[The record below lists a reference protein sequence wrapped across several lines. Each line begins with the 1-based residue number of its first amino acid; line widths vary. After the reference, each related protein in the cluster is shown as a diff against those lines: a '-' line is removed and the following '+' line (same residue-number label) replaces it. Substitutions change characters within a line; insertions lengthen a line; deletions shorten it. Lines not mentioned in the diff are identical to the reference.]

1 MDQFDYFVHDVIRFG
16 STPKGGRKEVRKMSL
31 LFINENNVT
40 IGIESNRCTVRY
52 ADGMIKMVPIE
63 TLESITIMGR
73 AQMTTQCV
81 QECLK
86 RGIPVAYF
94 SKGGTYFGRLQ
105 STGHINAE
113 RQRMQCRLYE
123 SQFSIDLAKNIISAK
138 MKNQQVV
145 LRRYEK
151 SKGIAVS
158 DSIKMLHICR
168 DKLSGCH
175 TIQELMGYE
184 GQGAKAY
191 FDGLSAVINPEFVFH
206 GRSRRPPRD
215 EFNSMISLGYSVLMN
230 ELYGKIE
237 AKGLNPYFG
246 FMHRDK
252 EQHPTLASDLMEEWR
267 AVIVDSTAMSMINGH
282 EIQKDDFT
290 VDLEEPG
297 CFLSRNGIKIFLSKL
312 EKKLQT
318 DVKYLSYV
326 DHAVS
331 FRRGIALQ
339 MNMLVKAM
347 EEEDAFLYKPIE
359 IR

>member
-1 MDQFDYFVHDVIRFG
+1 
-16 STPKGGRKEVRKMSL
+16 MSL
-31 LFINENNVT
+31 LFINESNAT
-40 IGIESNRCTVRY
+40 IGIESNRCSVKY
-52 ADGMIKMVPIE
+52 ADGMIKSVPIE

-113 RQRMQCRLYE
+113 RQRKQCSLYE
-123 SQFSIDLAKNIISAK
+123 SPFSFELARNMIHAK
-138 MKNQQVV
+138 LKNQQVV

-151 SKGIAVS
+151 SKGRTVS
-158 DSIKMLHICR
+158 GFIKMLQICR
-168 DKLSGCH
+168 EKLPQCR
-175 TIQELMGYE
+175 TIPELMGYE

-191 FDGLSAVINPEFVFH
+191 FDGLSDLVEPEFKFH
-206 GRSRRPPRD
+206 GRSRRPPKD
-215 EFNSMISLGYSVLMN
+215 EFNSMLSLGYSVLMN

-267 AVIVDSTAMSMINGH
+267 AVIVDATVMSMINGH
-282 EIQKDDFT
+282 EIQKEDFT
-290 VDLEEPG
+290 TDLEEPG
-297 CFLSRNGIKIFLSKL
+297 CFLSRNGIKILLSKL

-318 DVKYLSYV
+318 EVRYLGYV
-326 DHAVS
+326 DYAVS

-339 MNMLVKAM
+339 VNMLVKAI
-347 EEEDAFLYKPIE
+347 EEEDASVYQPIE